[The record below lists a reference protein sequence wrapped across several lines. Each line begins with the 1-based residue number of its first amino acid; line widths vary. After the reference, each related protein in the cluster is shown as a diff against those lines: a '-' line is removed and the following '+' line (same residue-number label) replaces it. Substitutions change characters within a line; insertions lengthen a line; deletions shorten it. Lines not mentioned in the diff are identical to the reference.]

1 MASAVFTE
9 AILIIASVIVAAGLA
24 GVVMTKVGTFQ
35 STFTQATE
43 SQKQTILTNIKI
55 IYTTNSSA
63 NSINA
68 WVKNIGSYPILNPQ
82 NTDVYFG
89 QINQMQRIPYVYP
102 QSGLSWAFSSPVTTW
117 NQANTLQMKVTNIP
131 TIQCGSTYD
140 LQVTTPNGV
149 SDQQFTRFC

>member
-9 AILIIASVIVAAGLA
+9 AILIIASVIIAAGLA
-24 GVVMTKVGTFQ
+24 GIVMTKVGTFQ
-35 STFTQATE
+35 STFTQTTE

-55 IYTTNSSA
+55 IYTTNSST

-68 WVKNIGSYPILNPQ
+68 WVKNIGSYPITSPQ
-82 NTDVYFG
+82 NADVYFG

-102 QSGLSWAFSSPVTTW
+102 PSGLSWAFSSPISTW
-117 NQANTLQMKVTNIP
+117 NQTATLQINVTDLP

>member
-9 AILIIASVIVAAGLA
+9 AILIIASVIIAAGLA

-43 SQKQTILTNIKI
+43 SQKQEVLTDIKI

-63 NSINA
+63 NSVNA
-68 WVKNIGSYPILNPQ
+68 WVKNIGTYPIINPQ
-82 NTDVYFG
+82 DTDVYFG
-89 QINQMQRIPYVYP
+89 QINQMQRIPYSAS
-102 QSGLSWAFSSPVTTW
+102 SGSSWTFAGSVSTW
-117 NQANTLQMKVTNIP
+117 NETVTEQLDITGLP